1 MIAGGAVRPVRRRFF
16 VEMRLG
22 RDEAAI
28 CSRKDRSAIVW
39 GRAASPWDPDGL
51 SLALRSAIAADF
63 GRKTILERK
72 PGNAH
77 GRLIEVF
84 PVEEPQQS
92 DRIRS
97 VSER

>member
-1 MIAGGAVRPVRRRFF
+1 MRRLFVREKIDQRLFGVGQRVRGIRMDCPWRC
-16 VEMRLG
+16 G
-22 RDEAAI
+22 R
-28 CSRKDRSAIVW
+28 
-39 GRAASPWDPDGL
+39 
-51 SLALRSAIAADF
+51 AIAADF